1 MSQEPSPTNPYASLS
16 IAQLVG
22 LQLARLYALLVRME
36 ASGERRVPADIARM
50 VISTEGL
57 VHAFIRVLAAEQLK
71 HAGFIEAS
79 NAMREPVGTQA
90 PPALT
95 FDVPHTTPAALLA
108 RLETSIQNFEQAEKQ
123 ASHLAR
129 LILCALLYVSPEPRS
144 IAQRFNAPDQ
154 SVFSLSNPP
163 TPSPAPWP
171 PPLSSPSDQR
181 DPATGKAR
189 PSEPC
194 TTAHPCELKTNPQA
208 KRRRS
213 PTETKSRKRCDPK
226 QKRRRDLSAALKA
239 HPEMPLSSD

>member
-108 RLETSIQNFEQAEKQ
+108 LLETSIQTFEQAEKQ

-226 QKRRRDLSAALKA
+226 QKRRKDLSAALKA

>member
-226 QKRRRDLSAALKA
+226 QKRRKDLSAALKA

>member
-1 MSQEPSPTNPYASLS
+1 MSHEPAPANPYASLS

-95 FDVPHTTPAALLA
+95 FDVPHTTPTALLA
-108 RLETSIQNFEQAEKQ
+108 RLETSIQTFERAERQ

-144 IAQRFNAPDQ
+144 IAQRFNTPDQ
-154 SVFSLSNPP
+154 SVFLSSNPP

-171 PPLSSPSDQR
+171 PPLSVPSDR
-181 DPATGKAR
+181 AR
-189 PSEPC
+189 PG
-194 TTAHPCELKTNPQA
+194 NG
-208 KRRRS
+208 RS
-213 PTETKSRKRCDPK
+213 LPIR
-226 QKRRRDLSAALKA
+226 A
-239 HPEMPLSSD
+239 M